1 MKYNI
6 IEGPVLNDSVSRN
19 VLCGTA
25 FLISYTWIDSSGY
38 LPFVLFDPKSNPLV
52 IRIKIVPRFPMNP
65 FFSLTK
71 MPSGIFGVMTKLDRI
86 GRKDFVDGNA
96 QFIFCPVEIVS

>member
-1 MKYNI
+1 M
-6 IEGPVLNDSVSRN
+6 N
-19 VLCGTA
+19 V
-25 FLISYTWIDSSGY
+25 FY
-38 LPFVLFDPKSNPLV
+38 
-52 IRIKIVPRFPMNP
+52 
-65 FFSLTK
+65 SLTK